1 MKGLFK
7 YMGYFLSACAVVTVI
22 FTWGVNHE
30 RKVVKDT
37 SVSNKV
43 DRLIESDSL
52 RNVQMIYF
60 QASVM
65 DSISHIS
72 HQLRRQ
78 KDEFQKTKV
87 SLDNLRIYMINNA
100 ATKEDMVEVLN
111 IWDIKKNLN
120 FNGTALR

>member
-37 SVSNKV
+37 SVANKV
-43 DRLIESDSL
+43 DKLIASDSL
-52 RNVQMIYF
+52 RHVQMVFF
-60 QASVM
+60 QESVM

-72 HQLRRQ
+72 HQIRVQRA
-78 KDEFQKTKV
+78 ESQKTKT

-100 ATKEDMVEVLN
+100 ATKDDMVEVLN
-111 IWDIKKNLN
+111 IWDVKKNLN